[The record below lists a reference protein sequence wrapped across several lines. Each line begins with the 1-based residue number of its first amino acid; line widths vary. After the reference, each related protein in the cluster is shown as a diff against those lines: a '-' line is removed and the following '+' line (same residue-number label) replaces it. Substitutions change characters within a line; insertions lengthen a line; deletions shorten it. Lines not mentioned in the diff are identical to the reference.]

1 MKFMH
6 RARKDP
12 VDAAI
17 SLPAPHHPVDTRVV
31 DFRQTFCIPFDRQ
44 HLPLAAHVQYLQ
56 DVVEDLVQ
64 PQRGCRS
71 ASATTQVW
79 QDKFFELRFAQFR
92 RNRLPAWVTRHSLS
106 PNIWT
111 LTDLPSPITNPVP
124 ARITD
129 KFDDLEKLATSW
141 TWTFEPRRT
150 DAPGFGV
157 CCTTRLAGGGLPVTS
172 GSRARPQPS
181 TIS

>member
-1 MKFMH
+1 MKFMY

-17 SLPAPHHPVDTRVV
+17 SLPAPHHPVYTRVV

-56 DVVEDLVQ
+56 DVVEDFVQ
-64 PQRGCRS
+64 RQRGCRS
-71 ASATTQVW
+71 ASATAQVW

-92 RNRLPAWVTRHSLS
+92 RNRLPAWVTRHSMS

-111 LTDLPSPITNPVP
+111 LTALPSPITSPVP
-124 ARITD
+124 ARTAD
-129 KFDDLEKLATSW
+129 KFDDLGKLATSW
-141 TWTFEPRRT
+141 LIRGWANYYRHVVSKRIFNR
-150 DAPGFGV
+150 V
-157 CCTTRLAGGGLPVTS
+157 NC
-172 GSRARPQPS
+172 
-181 TIS
+181 

>member
-1 MKFMH
+1 MKFMY

-17 SLPAPHHPVDTRVV
+17 SPPAPHHPVDTCVV

-64 PQRGCRS
+64 RQRGCRS

-92 RNRLPAWVTRHSLS
+92 RNRLPAWVTRHSMS

-129 KFDDLEKLATSW
+129 KFDDLEKL
-141 TWTFEPRRT
+141 
-150 DAPGFGV
+150 
-157 CCTTRLAGGGLPVTS
+157 VTS
-172 GSRARPQPS
+172 CTSFDIRSRAFIAMCLGHRIDFLRQRVRDRR
-181 TIS
+181 

>member
-1 MKFMH
+1 MKLMD

-17 SLPAPHHPVDTRVV
+17 GLPAPRHPVDTCVV
-31 DFRQTFCIPFDRQ
+31 DFGEAFVIPFDWQ

-64 PQRGCRS
+64 RQRGCRS

-92 RNRLPAWVTRHSLS
+92 RNRLPAWVTRHSRS
-106 PNIWT
+106 PN
-111 LTDLPSPITNPVP
+111 N
-124 ARITD
+124 
-129 KFDDLEKLATSW
+129 
-141 TWTFEPRRT
+141 
-150 DAPGFGV
+150 
-157 CCTTRLAGGGLPVTS
+157 
-172 GSRARPQPS
+172 
-181 TIS
+181 

>member
-1 MKFMH
+1 VAAIAEVVAAFVRCGRRAVAVDDGKVQDLVLMKLMD

-44 HLPLAAHVQYLQ
+44 HLRLAARVQYLQ
-56 DVVEDLVQ
+56 GVVEDLLQ
-64 PQRGCRS
+64 RQRGCRS

-79 QDKFFELRFAQFR
+79 QEKFLKLHFAQFR
-92 RNRLPAWVTRHSLS
+92 RNRLSAWVTRHSES
-106 PNIWT
+106 PNFWT
-111 LTDLPSPITNPVP
+111 LTDLPSTITKPVP

-129 KFDDLEKLATSW
+129 KFDDLEKPATSCAH
-141 TWTFEPRRT
+141 R
-150 DAPGFGV
+150 
-157 CCTTRLAGGGLPVTS
+157 C
-172 GSRARPQPS
+172 
-181 TIS
+181 

>member
-17 SLPAPHHPVDTRVV
+17 SLPAPHLPVDTRVV

-79 QDKFFELRFAQFR
+79 QDKFSELRFAQFR

-129 KFDDLEKLATSW
+129 KFDALEKLLWGIKSQALG
-141 TWTFEPRRT
+141 
-150 DAPGFGV
+150 D
-157 CCTTRLAGGGLPVTS
+157 LLPVDQL
-172 GSRARPQPS
+172 PP
-181 TIS
+181 

>member
-1 MKFMH
+1 MKSMY

-17 SLPAPHHPVDTRVV
+17 SLPAPHQPVDTRVV
-31 DFRQTFCIPFDRQ
+31 DFGAAFVIPVDRQ
-44 HLPLAAHVQYLQ
+44 HLPLTSHIERLQ

-64 PQRGCRS
+64 RQRGCRS

-92 RNRLPAWVTRHSLS
+92 RNRLPAWVTRHSMS

-129 KFDDLEKLATSW
+129 KFDDLEKLATS
-141 TWTFEPRRT
+141 
-150 DAPGFGV
+150 
-157 CCTTRLAGGGLPVTS
+157 
-172 GSRARPQPS
+172 
-181 TIS
+181 